1 MPLDHAATSRRTFLR
16 AVGRACGAAAGA
28 ALLPPLAACAPRA
41 GAASDTAATSD
52 ASTGMRLGIQLYTV
66 RAAMARDADATLAA
80 LRGIGYRHV
89 ELAGTHGRTPAAMR
103 TLLDR
108 HGLAA
113 PSGHVPIDD
122 LRASPERVLDDAAT
136 LGHRWVIVPWLD
148 QQERTVDGYRRVAEE
163 LTRWGRLARA
173 RGIAVGYHN
182 HDFPFAPIGD
192 TTGWDILLSETDP
205 TLVTLELDVYW
216 MTKAGRDPID
226 FVTRH
231 PGRVALLHAKDA
243 TAAPERRMVDVGAGT
258 LDFARLL
265 REGARAGVQGV
276 VVEHDEPTDALASA
290 RAGYAHLRPLLS

>member
-1 MPLDHAATSRRTFLR
+1 MPHDPAAATPRRTFLR
-16 AVGRACGAAAGA
+16 ALGAATGA
-28 ALLPPLAACAPRA
+28 ALLGPVAACASRA
-41 GAASDTAATSD
+41 SAAAATAGPPAD
-52 ASTGMRLGIQLYTV
+52 AARAGMRLGIQLYTV
-66 RAAMARDADATLAA
+66 REAMARDADATLAT
-80 LRGIGYRHV
+80 LRAIGYRDV
-89 ELAGTHGRTPAAMR
+89 ELAGTYGRTPAAMR

-113 PSGHVPIDD
+113 PASHVPIEE
-122 LRASPERVLDDAAT
+122 LRAAPERVLDDAAT

-148 QQERTVDGYRRVAEE
+148 QRERTADGYRRVAAE
-163 LTRWGRLARA
+163 LTRWGRLARG

-182 HDFPFAPIGD
+182 HDFPFAPLGD

-216 MTKAGRDPID
+216 MTKAGRDAVD
-226 FVTRH
+226 FLSRH

-276 VVEHDEPTDALASA
+276 FVEHDDPADALASA
-290 RAGYAHLRPLLS
+290 RAGHAHLRPLLP